1 MADGGVDGFSY
12 AACIRLFGVA
22 ALHWRAIDGACARRG
37 VDPLDLDLTRFLHLV
52 LDWTQEHVKP
62 EDWSMVEQEIFAP
75 MPGLDPDTV
84 SQSIV
89 DEEMSLFQA
98 FTRENKALGG

>member
-1 MADGGVDGFSY
+1 
-12 AACIRLFGVA
+12 
-22 ALHWRAIDGACARRG
+22 
-37 VDPLDLDLTRFLHLV
+37 
-52 LDWTQEHVKP
+52 
-62 EDWSMVEQEIFAP
+62 MVEQEIFAP